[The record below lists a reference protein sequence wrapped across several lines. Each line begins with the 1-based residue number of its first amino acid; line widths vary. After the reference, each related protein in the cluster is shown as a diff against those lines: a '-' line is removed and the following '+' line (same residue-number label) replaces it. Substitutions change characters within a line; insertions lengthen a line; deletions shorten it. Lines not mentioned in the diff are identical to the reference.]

1 MKNIIEQ
8 SFLEISDLLRNS
20 ASLSN
25 AIEKVITQI
34 TMAIKNGNK
43 IVLFGNGGS
52 AADAQHIAA
61 EL

>member
-1 MKNIIEQ
+1 MKNIIEK

-34 TMAIKNGNK
+34 TRAIKNGNK
-43 IVLFGNGGS
+43 ILTNK
-52 AADAQHIAA
+52 
-61 EL
+61 